1 MFTFYPPPCEMFD
14 YWGIDLPSSFV
25 VPPPE
30 TKLSFILGDHSPH
43 IDDFEVKYGDVIYG
57 FIGGQMVIACEVI
70 DMLTPPEAQA
80 VISNGDARY
89 YLTTVATRVMPVRP
103 EILYRPGGLTEDDEP
118 MAEAIAKAQADARA
132 WGLPQMDGVVWPW
145 GEALGLG
152 NEILT
157 ILDRDA
163 QEQRQVRER
172 RTALKE
178 LARGAVIH

>member
-1 MFTFYPPPCEMFD
+1 MFTFHPPPCEMFD

-80 VISNGDARY
+80 VILNGDTRY
-89 YLTTVATRVMPVRP
+89 YLTTVAARVMPVKP
-103 EILYRPGGLTEDDEP
+103 EILSHPGLLTEDDEP
-118 MAEAIAKAQADARA
+118 MVEAIAKAQADARA
-132 WGLPQMDGVVWPW
+132 WGLPQMEGVVWPW
-145 GEALGLG
+145 GGEALGLG

-157 ILDRDA
+157 ILDAEA
-163 QEQRQVRER
+163 QEHLGARE
-172 RTALKE
+172 E